1 MLKALSPLGPRL
13 PEDAI
18 NPKPSHLPWNL
29 FIWPLRKHG
38 TLNPKHHFGAN
49 RASPLAGWLAG
60 SLARW
65 FIVLAGLLSGLSKFI
80 KKGLGATRRLKINFC
95 P

>member
-49 RASPLAGWLAG
+49 RGREPNSHFKIQPASQPENPIKN
-60 SLARW
+60 RW
-65 FIVLAGLLSGLSKFI
+65 PKPIRIPVISWTEIDF
-80 KKGLGATRRLKINFC
+80 
-95 P
+95 